1 MFAAGGCF
9 ACHRFANE
17 GGMTGPDLTG
27 SGGRYSAHDLLDQ
40 IINPSREINEQ
51 FVPVIVKM
59 KNGDTLTGVVVNM
72 NGDRVTVNTDMFD
85 PNQRVNVNRPDV
97 ASIEPSKVSPM
108 PPGLLNLMREDEVMD
123 LLAYIISG
131 GNRDH
136 NVYKK
141 IIMKKF
147 INLIPAICLT
157 AWLGCDGGG
166 TDSAENKGNGTDG
179 NSKPAESKGVIAYS
193 PLTLSN
199 PFFKVIGDHI
209 KAEAEKNGYEVRM
222 VDPDMDVKKQSDQID
237 DFISSGVTAIVL
249 VPATACPSA
258 PPCSRRTRPAFRC
271 SPWTPNA
278 RPKALRSRATG
289 TDNFQGGELAGKA
302 MINAL
307 GDTGGKVL
315 ILDFK
320 KANSCVLRVG
330 GFKKVIDAHNKT
342 ATGKVEVVSE
352 LDGNGDR
359 TKGYQSTADALQAHE
374 DLDAIFA
381 INDPPPSAPT
391 PP

>member
-1 MFAAGGCF
+1 
-9 ACHRFANE
+9 
-17 GGMTGPDLTG
+17 
-27 SGGRYSAHDLLDQ
+27 
-40 IINPSREINEQ
+40 
-51 FVPVIVKM
+51 
-59 KNGDTLTGVVVNM
+59 
-72 NGDRVTVNTDMFD
+72 
-85 PNQRVNVNRPDV
+85 
-97 ASIEPSKVSPM
+97 
-108 PPGLLNLMREDEVMD
+108 
-123 LLAYIISG
+123 
-131 GNRDH
+131 
-136 NVYKK
+136 
-141 IIMKKF
+141 MKKF

-249 VPATACPSA
+249 VPCDRLSVG
-258 PPCSRRTRPAFRC
+258 PAVQQA
-271 SPWTPNA
+271 N
-278 RPKALRSRATG
+278 KAGIPVFTVDAKCAAEGAKIEGHVG

-381 INDPPPSAPT
+381 INDPSALGAYTAVKEANREDKIKIIGFDGQLDGKQAIKDGKIFADPIQHPDKMGRQIVQLIMKYQAGEKFET
-391 PP
+391 ETLIPATLYTKTEADQDPALK